1 MQGRPLRAQDHVIYA
16 SSTPARPDRHGGSV
30 PATPSSQGLQLQQ
43 HVGKKAASPRTQ
55 DQTTNASDSLIR
67 PDRTVIEKYIQGM
80 AALAFTETGKQKLS
94 QLYDSAA
101 TPNQPVH
108 PFLGDEDMLTL
119 PLRDTAASEPA
130 IRKGLHVL
138 QTIPSV
144 LKDGR
149 LQQMVLQLPS
159 AQPGPINFGQTL
171 VGGSTRAGV
180 LSSDQEHLNAK
191 AGADQ
196 TVRPNGREKAG
207 CAPGPDLTKSQQSE
221 LLAKMRQPIL
231 SSRDESRL
239 KPHEPS
245 LPNAHSKQQHK
256 GRQGKKQ
263 PDAAGSKQKPTSKAQ
278 RQSQRL
284 KEKPEPP
291 KRQKQNNNRTRVA
304 DESQSDG
311 LGMLVAAAE
320 LDDEAEI
327 SSTTSNDA
335 DGDEELYDS
344 GSGRD

>member
-1 MQGRPLRAQDHVIYA
+1 MVATIRGRGKGRGRGATMVA
-16 SSTPARPDRHGGSV
+16 SRKIQCASTRSTTRFQQRLGPARSAISR
-30 PATPSSQGLQLQQ
+30 
-43 HVGKKAASPRTQ
+43 
-55 DQTTNASDSLIR
+55 
-67 PDRTVIEKYIQGM
+67 RTVK
-80 AALAFTETGKQKLS
+80 FS
-94 QLYDSAA
+94 
-101 TPNQPVH
+101 
-108 PFLGDEDMLTL
+108 
-119 PLRDTAASEPA
+119 
-130 IRKGLHVL
+130 
-138 QTIPSV
+138 
-144 LKDGR
+144 
-149 LQQMVLQLPS
+149 
-159 AQPGPINFGQTL
+159 
-171 VGGSTRAGV
+171 
-180 LSSDQEHLNAK
+180 

-221 LLAKMRQPIL
+221 VLAGSHNLSDWQKLLAKMRQPIL
-231 SSRDESRL
+231 SSHDESRL

-245 LPNAHSKQQHK
+245 LPNAHSKQQRK

-304 DESQSDG
+304 DESQSNG

-327 SSTTSNDA
+327 SSTTSSDA
-335 DGDEELYDS
+335 DGDEEPQEMYDS

>member
-1 MQGRPLRAQDHVIYA
+1 
-16 SSTPARPDRHGGSV
+16 
-30 PATPSSQGLQLQQ
+30 
-43 HVGKKAASPRTQ
+43 
-55 DQTTNASDSLIR
+55 
-67 PDRTVIEKYIQGM
+67 M
-80 AALAFTETGKQKLS
+80 AALAFTETGMQKLS

-108 PFLGDEDMLTL
+108 PFLGDEDILTL
-119 PLRDTAASEPA
+119 ALRDTAASEPA

-144 LKDGR
+144 LKDV
-149 LQQMVLQLPS
+149 Q
-159 AQPGPINFGQTL
+159 
-171 VGGSTRAGV
+171 
-180 LSSDQEHLNAK
+180 
-191 AGADQ
+191 
-196 TVRPNGREKAG
+196 
-207 CAPGPDLTKSQQSE
+207 
-221 LLAKMRQPIL
+221 LLAKMRQLIL
-231 SSRDESRL
+231 SSHDESRL

-245 LPNAHSKQQHK
+245 LPNAHSKQHRK

-263 PDAAGSKQKPTSKAQ
+263 PDAAGSKQKPTRKAQ

-327 SSTTSNDA
+327 SSTTSSDA
-335 DGDEELYDS
+335 DRDEEPQELYDS